1 MDLSLIGL
9 SAALFT
15 ALCQSAAD
23 LGTKAATRAAAEPL
37 ILATQWS
44 VGALL
49 LIALCV
55 AFHPALLLHPA
66 EALAALV
73 RPGFFGLVVVS
84 GALNVV
90 AYYFFI
96 RAFRLSDASLVAP
109 LALLTPVLMLV
120 TSPLITQEQA
130 PPLGA
135 LGVAVTVAGA
145 GLLGATE
152 PGASRRASL
161 AALLRDPGARAMI
174 ATAAIWSVTANLDKL
189 GVRASTP
196 LVWIAAITSFIALCA
211 VVFCLVVTRGRPG
224 LAGLRYAALAGAAN
238 AIGNA
243 AQMFALTLLLTP
255 YVIAVKRMSALFTVA
270 FSALMF
276 RENIRGRLAGA
287 LVMLAG
293 GALIALAR

>member
-1 MDLSLIGL
+1 MDVSLGL
-9 SAALFT
+9 AAALFT
-15 ALCQSAAD
+15 ALCQSGAD
-23 LGTKAATRAAAEPL
+23 LGTKAATRVAEEPA
-37 ILATQWS
+37 ILATQWG

-55 AFHPALLLHPA
+55 GFTPELATDPAA
-66 EALAALV
+66 ALAA
-73 RPGFFGLVVVS
+73 RTQPGFFALVALS
-84 GALNVV
+84 GVLNVI

-145 GLLGATE
+145 GLIGATE
-152 PGASRRASL
+152 PGVSRRASL
-161 AALLRDPGARAMI
+161 AALLRDPGARSML
-174 ATAAIWSVTANLDKL
+174 ATAAIWSVTANIDKL

-196 LVWIAAITSFIALCA
+196 LLWITAITSFIALCA
-211 VVFCLVVTRGRPG
+211 LAFALVASRGRPR
-224 LAGLRYAALAGAAN
+224 LHGLRYAALAGAAN

-243 AQMFALTLLLTP
+243 TQMFALTLLLTP
-255 YVIAVKRMSALFTVA
+255 YVIAIKRMSALFTVA

-276 RENIRGRLAGA
+276 RENIRGRLLGA